1 MIKSD
6 KISTPYDLT
15 HRAII
20 KLKNIIAKEKAKSVE
35 TQEKSISDDEKHR
48 ETQLKEI
55 ERLKAQGKFNPNST
69 KSQREK
75 EREP

>member
-15 HRAII
+15 HHAII
-20 KLKNIIAKEKAKSVE
+20 ELKNIIAKEKAKSVE
-35 TQEKSISDDEKHR
+35 AQEKSISDDEKRR
-48 ETQLKEI
+48 EVQLKEI
-55 ERLKAQGKFNPNST
+55 ERLKAQSKFNPNST